1 MLMSLAQNHT
11 VRKQQSQ
18 ESNPSWSVS
27 ITPAFSHHAASN
39 DLRHSNSQWD
49 HILASEITAPV
60 PPPRSEIH
68 SYSKLSQHGKPFH
81 PNLIISRIGIILTS
95 AAPTSPLLN
104 Q

>member
-60 PPPRSEIH
+60 PPPRSEIATELFKVEPAWETM
-68 SYSKLSQHGKPFH
+68 SSQ
-81 PNLIISRIGIILTS
+81 
-95 AAPTSPLLN
+95 LN
-104 Q
+104 HL